1 MNYFDY
7 LTRLCTAPG
16 PSGFEGPAVSAAR
29 ELRCPQR
36 TIASQFSA
44 DNSVAIRGHFIAWC
58 PLRAAYLPGWTS
70 RGKTLK
76 TGWRSPLHG
85 VDGL

>member
-29 ELRCPQR
+29 EL
-36 TIASQFSA
+36 
-44 DNSVAIRGHFIAWC
+44 
-58 PLRAAYLPGWTS
+58 L
-70 RGKTLK
+70 
-76 TGWRSPLHG
+76 SPL
-85 VDGL
+85 VDETSVDRLGSVIGLRRCGKENAPKVLLDAHLDEV